1 MDNFFTSVPLME
13 YLKKIGHY
21 ACGTIRPN
29 RRHLPEFSKN
39 NRLRKWDTEWYMN
52 ENGIS
57 VLKWMDS
64 KPVHMISTYHGPS
77 ILSRIPRRSKSI
89 ILEGVIKHEMICDYN
104 LIMNSVDKQNQ
115 LNTLYGLDRKCYK

>member
-77 ILSRIPRRSKSI
+77 ILSRIPRSNEASQTQNNP
-89 ILEGVIKHEMICDYN
+89 N
-104 LIMNSVDKQNQ
+104 LNSQNYDSDDDFEDEK
-115 LNTLYGLDRKCYK
+115 LYKIRKFP